1 MKEPIKKGLD
11 SYLAE
16 MRGAS
21 KQDIPEVRERFANW
35 YRTLS
40 VEDQSQMRPF
50 WQDVKKSAKA
60 AIEEINNSLTE
71 LKSLKEAK
79 LVVGKQEYSL
89 DEWITISNYS
99 RRHNLKTSRV
109 QNWITRGIIPS
120 DKVVVVPQLNSLKLI
135 KDEVY
140 KSA

>member
-1 MKEPIKKGLD
+1 MKEQIKNVLD
-11 SYLAE
+11 KYVAD
-16 MRGAS
+16 MKGAS
-21 KQDIPEVRERFANW
+21 KGDIPKVRERFASW

-40 VEDQSQMRPF
+40 AEEQAQMRPF

-60 AIEEINNSLTE
+60 AMEEINNSLTE
-71 LKSLKEAK
+71 LKSLTEAK
-79 LVVGKQEYSL
+79 LVVGKHEYSL
-89 DEWITISNYS
+89 DEWITISDYS

-109 QNWITRGIIPS
+109 QNWITRGIIPP

>member
-1 MKEPIKKGLD
+1 MQESIKQGLD
-11 SYLAE
+11 NYLAE

-21 KQDIPEVRERFANW
+21 EQDIPKVRERFASW
-35 YRTLS
+35 YCTLS
-40 VEDQSQMRPF
+40 PEEQAQIRPF

-71 LKSLKEAK
+71 LKSLTEAK
-79 LVVGKQEYSL
+79 LVVGKHEYSL
-89 DEWITISNYS
+89 DEWITISDYS

-109 QNWITRGIIPS
+109 QNWITRGVIPP
-120 DKVVVVPQLNSLKLI
+120 DKVVAVPQHNSLKLI